1 MYATNETQP
10 IRIPTQPCPIQHQET
25 QTMIN
30 PYVRYMDNAENDE
43 QKAPAKHDALAVLCL
58 VFAFLFWPLSAFL
71 GHRANREA
79 RQAFRR
85 RSVLTTIGL
94 VISYSGMAGLVLLIV
109 AGILGSHSG

>member
-1 MYATNETQP
+1 MYASNETQP
-10 IRIPTQPCPIQHQET
+10 IPTVHYQET

-30 PYVRYMDNAENDE
+30 PNIHSHLS

-58 VFAFLFWPLSAFL
+58 VFAFLFWPLAIFL
-71 GHRANREA
+71 GHRANSEA
-79 RQAFRR
+79 KQAFRR
-85 RSVLTTIGL
+85 RSVLATIGL